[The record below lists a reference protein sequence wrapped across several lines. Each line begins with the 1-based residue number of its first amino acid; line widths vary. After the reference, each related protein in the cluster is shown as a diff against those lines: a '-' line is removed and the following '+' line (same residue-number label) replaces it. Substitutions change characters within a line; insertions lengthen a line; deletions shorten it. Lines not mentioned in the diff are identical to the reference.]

1 MKSLSQS
8 LEEYLALRRGL
19 GFKLKQDGRLLSQFV
34 SFLEGEGSPYIT
46 TELALRW
53 AVKPDNAQPC
63 HWARRLRTVRLFAEY
78 RAVTDPRTEVPPPKL
93 LPDTYRRT
101 TPYIYTDEQIMH
113 LIAAARELPS
123 TVPLAKGLRARTYC
137 TLFGLLSVT
146 GMRISEA
153 LSLNREDVDLN
164 QALLTVRGT
173 KFDKSRVIPIHKST
187 QEALRQY
194 ACFRDCIYREPKTR
208 SFLVSERGTRL
219 GYCAVLSTFV
229 RLSREV
235 GLRGLSDSHGP
246 RMHDFR
252 HRFAVNTLISW
263 YREGVDIERRIHV
276 LSAFLG
282 HVKFSYTY
290 WYLSAVPEL
299 LQLAVARLESIG
311 KEDCHE
317 DIP

>member
-1 MKSLSQS
+1 MKSLLQS
-8 LEEYLALRRGL
+8 LEDYLALRRGL

-34 SFLEGEGSPYIT
+34 SFLDGEGSPYIT
-46 TELALRW
+46 ADLAVRW
-53 AVKPDNAQPC
+53 AVKPGNAQPC
-63 HWARRLRTVRLFAEY
+63 HWARRLRVVRLFTEY
-78 RAVTDPRTEVPPPKL
+78 RSVDDPRTEVPPPKL
-93 LPDTYRRT
+93 LPDRYRRT
-101 TPYIYTDEQIMH
+101 APYIYTDEQIMR
-113 LIAAARELPS
+113 LIAAASELPS
-123 TVPLAKGLRARTYC
+123 TVRGTMGLRAPTYY

-146 GMRISEA
+146 GMRVSEA
-153 LSLNREDVDLN
+153 LSLNCEDVDLN
-164 QALLTVRGT
+164 KVLLTVRGT
-173 KFDKSRVIPIHKST
+173 KFGKSRHIPIHRST

-194 ACFRDCIYREPKTR
+194 TCYRDGIYSEPKTR
-208 SFLVSERGTRL
+208 SFFISERGTRL
-219 GYCAVLSTFV
+219 GYCAVRSTFV
-229 RLSREV
+229 RLSCEV

-246 RMHDFR
+246 RMHDLR

-299 LQLAVARLESIG
+299 LQLALSRLESIG
-311 KEDCHE
+311 KEDCYE

>member
-34 SFLEGEGSPYIT
+34 SFIYREGSSYIT

-53 AVKPDNAQPC
+53 AIKPGNAQPC
-63 HWARRLRTVRLFAEY
+63 HWARRLRIVRLFAEY
-78 RAVTDPRTEVPPPKL
+78 RRATDPRTEIPPPKL
-93 LPDTYRRT
+93 LSDTYRRSA
-101 TPYIYTDEQIMH
+101 PYIYTDEQIMG

-123 TVPLAKGLRARTYC
+123 TVPGTTGLRARTYC

-153 LSLNREDVDLN
+153 ISLNRGDVDLN

-173 KFDKSRVIPIHKST
+173 KFDKSRLIPIHKST
-187 QEALRQY
+187 QKVLRQY
-194 ACFRDCIYREPKTR
+194 ACFRDGIYPQPKTR

-219 GYCAVLSTFV
+219 GYCAILATFV
-229 RLSREV
+229 RLSREI
-235 GLRGLSDSHGP
+235 GLRGPSDSHGP
-246 RMHDFR
+246 RMHDLR

-263 YREGVDIERRIHV
+263 YREGADIEGRIHV

-299 LQLAVARLESIG
+299 MQYAVARLESIG
-311 KEDCHE
+311 KEHCHE